1 MTQKNI
7 KIGIVGFGNV
17 GQATADSLIA
27 NAEQIKQ
34 RAGVGLQVVAVCRR
48 TPVPAKQLPAGVR
61 LVKDWKQVVR
71 DANVNLVVE
80 TMGGTEDAREV
91 VLGALESGKPV
102 VTANKNLLAKYGH
115 EIQALAAKKNIPVGI
130 EAAVA
135 GGVPVVRAITDG
147 MTGDRLQA
155 VYGILNGTT
164 NYILTQMESNGL
176 SFEQALSQAQKA
188 GYAEPD
194 PSSDVDGIDTRDKLC
209 ILARLAFHGWLP
221 EDKIPTDGIRSI
233 AAIDFCYARMLKSTI
248 RLIAYAELSKHG
260 LEISVRPWLV
270 HRRSM
275 MAKAE
280 GVNNAV
286 FLVGERIGRQMFY
299 GPGAGPRATS
309 TAVISDLVEIG
320 RSMANGALRGREL
333 HGFQEMKPLPLAK
346 TFSPASWYLRLTVS
360 DRPGILA
367 HVAQIISKAGMNID
381 AVLQQPNMAKE
392 QLSFVITVEPTPE
405 PEIRKVVKEINKL
418 DFLLQPVL
426 LLRIASE

>member
-1 MTQKNI
+1 MKAI
-7 KIGIVGFGNV
+7 RIGIVGFGNV
-17 GQATADSLIA
+17 GEATAASLQA
-27 NAEQIKQ
+27 NAEQIRQ

-48 TPVPAKQLPAGVR
+48 TPVPTKSLPSGVCY
-61 LVKDWKQVVR
+61 VKDWKQIVR
-71 DANVNLVVE
+71 DSGVDLVVE
-80 TMGGTEDAREV
+80 TMGGTEAAREV
-91 VLGALESGKPV
+91 VLGALQHGKPV
-102 VTANKNLLAKYGH
+102 VTANKNLLAKHGH
-115 EIQALAAKKNIPVGI
+115 EIQALAARKNIPIGI

-164 NYILTQMESNGL
+164 NYILTEMERSGI
-176 SFEQALSQAQKA
+176 SFDEALRQAQQA

-209 ILARLAFHGWLP
+209 ILARLAFHGWLA
-221 EDKIPTDGIRSI
+221 EDKIPTDGIRSV
-233 AAIDFCYARMLKSTI
+233 AAVDFCYARMLKSTI
-248 RLIAYAELSKHG
+248 RLIAYAALGEHG
-260 LEISVRPWLV
+260 LEVSVRPWLV
-270 HRRSM
+270 DRRSM

-309 TAVISDLVEIG
+309 TAVISDLVEIS

-346 TFSPASWYLRLTVS
+346 TFTPARWYLRLTVS

-367 HVAQIISKAGMNID
+367 HVAQIISKARMNID
-381 AVLQQPNMAKE
+381 AVLQQPNMSKDD
-392 QLSFVITVEPTPE
+392 LSFVITVEPTPE
-405 PEIRKVVKEINKL
+405 PEIRKVAKEINKL

-426 LLRIASE
+426 LLRMASE

>member
-1 MTQKNI
+1 MTPKNI

-17 GQATADSLIA
+17 GEATAASLQA
-27 NAEQIKQ
+27 NADQISQ

-48 TPVPAKQLPAGVR
+48 TPVPAKSLPPGVR
-61 LVKDWKQVVR
+61 YVKDWKQIVR
-71 DANVNLVVE
+71 DANVDLVVE
-80 TMGGTEDAREV
+80 TMGGTSAAREV
-91 VLGALESGKPV
+91 VL
-102 VTANKNLLAKYGH
+102 NKNLLAKHGH

-164 NYILTQMESNGL
+164 NYILTEMERNGI
-176 SFEQALSQAQKA
+176 SFDEALRQAQQA

-209 ILARLAFHGWLP
+209 ILARLAFHGWLS
-221 EDKIPTDGIRSI
+221 EDKIPTDGIRSV

-248 RLIAYAELSKHG
+248 RLIAYAELNQHG
-260 LEISVRPWLV
+260 LEVSVRPWLV

-309 TAVISDLVEIG
+309 TAVISDLVEIA
-320 RSMANGALRGREL
+320 RSMSNGALRCRDL

-346 TFSPASWYLRLTVS
+346 TSSPASWYLRLTVS

-381 AVLQQPNMAKE
+381 AVLQQPNMSKDD
-392 QLSFVITVEPTPE
+392 LSFVITVEPTPE
-405 PEIRKVVKEINKL
+405 AEIRKVVKEINKL

>member
-1 MTQKNI
+1 MNRVR
-7 KIGIVGFGNV
+7 IGIVGFGNV
-17 GQATADSLIA
+17 GEATAASLEA
-27 NAEQIKQ
+27 NADQISL

-48 TPVPAKQLPAGVR
+48 TPVPSKKLPRGAR
-61 LVKDWKQVVR
+61 LVKDWKQIVR
-71 DANVNLVVE
+71 DSGVDVVVE
-80 TMGGTEDAREV
+80 TMGGTEEARAV

-115 EIQALAAKKNIPVGI
+115 EIQALAGKKNIPVGI

-135 GGVPVVRAITDG
+135 GGVPVVRAISDG

-164 NYILTQMESNGL
+164 NYILTEMERNGL
-176 SFEQALSQAQKA
+176 SFDDALRQAQQA

-194 PSSDVDGIDTRDKLC
+194 PSADVDGIDSRDKLC
-209 ILARLAFHGWLP
+209 ILARLAFHGWLS
-221 EDKIPTDGIRSI
+221 EDKIPTDGIRRI

-248 RLIAYAELSKHG
+248 RLIAYAEYNQHG
-260 LEISVRPWLV
+260 LEVSVRPWLV

-309 TAVISDLVEIG
+309 AAVISDLVEIG
-320 RSMANGALRGREL
+320 RGLANGALRCREL

-346 TFSPASWYLRLTVS
+346 ITNPARWYLRLTVA

-367 HVAQIISKAGMNID
+367 RVAQIISDGGMNID
-381 AVLQQPNMAKE
+381 AVLQQPNMKKE
-392 QLSFVITVEPTPE
+392 DLSFVITVEPTPE
-405 PEIRKVVKEINKL
+405 LQIRRVVKEINKL
-418 DFLLQPVL
+418 DFMLQPALV
-426 LLRIASE
+426 LRIGSE

>member
-1 MTQKNI
+1 
-7 KIGIVGFGNV
+7 
-17 GQATADSLIA
+17 
-27 NAEQIKQ
+27 
-34 RAGVGLQVVAVCRR
+34 
-48 TPVPAKQLPAGVR
+48 
-61 LVKDWKQVVR
+61 
-71 DANVNLVVE
+71 
-80 TMGGTEDAREV
+80 
-91 VLGALESGKPV
+91 
-102 VTANKNLLAKYGH
+102 
-115 EIQALAAKKNIPVGI
+115 
-130 EAAVA
+130 
-135 GGVPVVRAITDG
+135 

-164 NYILTQMESNGL
+164 NYILTEMERTGV
-176 SFEQALSQAQKA
+176 SFAEALRQAQEA

-194 PSSDVDGIDTRDKLC
+194 SSSDVDGIDTRDKLC
-209 ILARLAFHGWLP
+209 ILARLAFHGWLA
-221 EDKIPTDGIRSI
+221 EGKIPTDGIRSV

-248 RLIAYAELSKHG
+248 RLIAYAALGEHG
-260 LEISVRPWLV
+260 LEVSVRPWLV
-270 HRRSM
+270 DRRSM

-309 TAVISDLVEIG
+309 TAVISDLVEIS

-346 TFSPASWYLRLTVS
+346 TFTPARWYLRLTVS

-381 AVLQQPNMAKE
+381 AVLQQPNMSKDD
-392 QLSFVITVEPTPE
+392 LSFVITVEPTPE

-426 LLRIASE
+426 LLRMASE